1 MVLAGSVEGAM
12 LGGAQADCLCRR
24 RLLPARRWLIVAT
37 RVGAAVAW
45 SLGMLPNTFDLRS
58 TAATAVVAGVG
69 GLMVLTS
76 LPLAQVFRAS

>member
-12 LGGAQADCLCRR
+12 LGGAQADCLYRW

-37 RVGAAVAW
+37 SVGAAVAW
-45 SLGMLPNTFDLRS
+45 SLGTLPNTFDLRS

-69 GLMVLTS
+69 GLMLLTS
-76 LPLAQVFRAS
+76 LLLA